1 MLRCLQVAAKQK
13 QPVIF
18 VTGNHAHKKA
28 NSSVLL
34 GAWLVIYGGFTAD
47 AAYDV
52 IGAAEPFLAFRDASC
67 GPSQF
72 NMTVKDCLQ
81 VCIQPKLY
89 SMCQL

>member
-1 MLRCLQVAAKQK
+1 VQVASKQK

-47 AAYDV
+47 AAYEV

-72 NMTVKDCLQ
+72 NLTVKDCLQ
-81 VCIQPKLY
+81 VSRPSSFSK
-89 SMCQL
+89 